1 MFSTNQLFC
10 IQAVAPTRSNEHSW
24 MHHMYGLEQLFALQG
39 PMSVLRNSISSALL
53 DVTRPMMIVAAL
65 YARRPSLMAH
75 SEWSAATERVANE
88 EDHYSSG
95 SGLGY
100 LLDALAQIS
109 VLYHMRDEIALD
121 QSGKCFAEVTSRT
134 GSCYPPTTAQTLLDR
149 SLSLRHE
156 IFSQR
161 THWKFSHP
169 NSEFLT
175 SPRTSFPSS
184 QPCPCSVAIHF
195 SSLEAA
201 NAFTFY
207 NAVSILINQFIISI
221 YLLLQRRDGDM
232 GAEVSAS
239 EQISVAI
246 MNILMSIDYHLPFTD
261 PSVASNLGTPGARNI
276 YLLLPLRLA
285 HKALSQSE
293 SPQSVCKKLW
303 LEDVLSLIKSRAMPW
318 MSNDQI
324 FGAE

>member
-1 MFSTNQLFC
+1 
-10 IQAVAPTRSNEHSW
+10 
-24 MHHMYGLEQLFALQG
+24 
-39 PMSVLRNSISSALL
+39 
-53 DVTRPMMIVAAL
+53 
-65 YARRPSLMAH
+65 MAH
-75 SEWSAATERVANE
+75 LQWSAATERVANE
-88 EDHYSSG
+88 DDQYF
-95 SGLGY
+95 SGLGLEY

-109 VLYHMRDEIALD
+109 VLYHMRYEIALD
-121 QSGKCFAEVTSRT
+121 QSGKYFAKVTIRT
-134 GSCYPPTTAQTLLDR
+134 GSSYSPTVAQTLLDR

-161 THWKFSHP
+161 MYWKFSHP

-175 SPRTSFPSS
+175 SPCTSFPSS
-184 QPCPCSVAIHF
+184 QPYPCFVAIHF

-207 NAVSILINQFIISI
+207 NAAAILINQFIIST

-261 PSVASNLGTPGARNI
+261 PSVASNLGTPGPRNI
-276 YLLLPLRLA
+276 YLLLPIRLA
-285 HKALSQSE
+285 HRALSQSE
-293 SPQSVCKKLW
+293 SPQSVCEKLW
-303 LEDVLSLIKSRAMPW
+303 FEDVLSLIKNRAMPW
-318 MSNDQI
+318 ISNDQI
-324 FGAE
+324 FGAG